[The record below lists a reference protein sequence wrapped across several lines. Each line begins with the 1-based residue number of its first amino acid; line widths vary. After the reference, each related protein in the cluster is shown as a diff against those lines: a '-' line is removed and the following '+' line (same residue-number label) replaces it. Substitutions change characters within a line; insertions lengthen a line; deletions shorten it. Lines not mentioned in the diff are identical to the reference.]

1 MENGYAVME
10 RTWSDGDV
18 IQFYLE
24 LKPQVVQA
32 NPRVRQD
39 IGKVAVMRGPVV
51 YCAEEA
57 DNGKLLQDFRM
68 DPHGAIEV
76 DASELFGGIRVVR
89 VEGTRSAADED
100 APLYMSV
107 AESKRE
113 KAVMTLIPY
122 YLWNN
127 RGEGEMTV
135 WMNSIGG

>member
-1 MENGYAVME
+1 MC
-10 RTWSDGDV
+10 
-18 IQFYLE
+18 
-24 LKPQVVQA
+24 VV
-32 NPRVRQD
+32 
-39 IGKVAVMRGPVV
+39 RGPVV

-100 APLYMSV
+100 APLYMPV